1 MPKLLVVATPIG
13 NLGDLSPRMR
23 EALTSCD
30 LIAAEDTRMAMKL
43 LNHLGI
49 RKPLV
54 SCHRHNEDARASEL
68 IGRMLNED
76 LTVALTTD
84 AGTPAISDPGH
95 VLVRAAWEA
104 HIPVSPVAGPSAVA
118 AALSVSGFDARS
130 FAFYGFPPR
139 EKKALDAALDAARA
153 SGVPVAVYY
162 ESPHRVAALVE
173 RIAERWPECML
184 AVFCDLTKKFEW
196 MRRGSP
202 ADALKALRENPN
214 LEKCEYCVVADLSAL
229 PPIGK
234 PPSAGESAV
243 AAMAERLFSG
253 ATIDEAEH
261 FAQARGFP
269 RNQIY
274 RAKLFLKRLE

>member
-1 MPKLLVVATPIG
+1 
-13 NLGDLSPRMR
+13 
-23 EALTSCD
+23 
-30 LIAAEDTRMAMKL
+30 
-43 LNHLGI
+43 
-49 RKPLV
+49 
-54 SCHRHNEDARASEL
+54 
-68 IGRMLNED
+68 
-76 LTVALTTD
+76 
-84 AGTPAISDPGH
+84 
-95 VLVRAAWEA
+95 
-104 HIPVSPVAGPSAVA
+104 
-118 AALSVSGFDARS
+118 
-130 FAFYGFPPR
+130 
-139 EKKALDAALDAARA
+139 
-153 SGVPVAVYY
+153 
-162 ESPHRVAALVE
+162 
-173 RIAERWPECML
+173 ML

-214 LEKCEYCVVADLSAL
+214 LEKGEYCVVADLSAL